1 MNHVRTL
8 LILTGVS
15 LSALLPLALKGQ
27 QQNPPALPPPL
38 PTATLGQ
45 PLALPLPGQMP
56 NPLPGAPG
64 GVATTAPGGDEMV
77 PNLVLPN
84 SPVDQAVTMYENL
97 TGKRII
103 RDAALAQGVTVSIM
117 VNTPIKKSE
126 AIHLIEAT
134 LLLNGIAFTPGPDN
148 TIKALNVIGGGKN
161 PRSEGV
167 PVYASVSSLPQ
178 GDQIV
183 SYFMSLRYIS
193 AAEAKSIFDAQAAPH
208 PPYGVIVPVPN
219 AQAVIITESTSAI
232 RQLVKIQKLI
242 DVPPAKVVSEFV
254 TLLRADAEKVADT
267 LTKMLEA
274 RRNNQTALGQ
284 PPAPSP
290 EFDDDNTG
298 PNERNIV
305 AGTVQLIP
313 DSRTNR
319 ILVITRPINFN
330 YIKGLIQ
337 QFDEAATIAVPFER
351 PLKYVAASDVLS
363 VLQKALADTK
373 EDAQGT
379 TGTAGQQGQT
389 QKNTRSGSS
398 SSSSGSSVVDDIQS
412 PTADTT
418 PESVIVG
425 KTKLIA
431 DNRANS
437 ILVMGPPESIARA
450 SEILNKLDSA
460 PRQVYL
466 ATVIGEL
473 TLTENSEFG
482 VDLLQKWSG
491 QRHGSIASQIN
502 NSAAA
507 HLDPS
512 SLTTAAVFPAA
523 GGLNVYGAVGSTLNY
538 YVKAL
543 QDSGRFK
550 ILSRPSVYTSNNKKA
565 VISSGQQV
573 PVPGSTQSTV
583 NTGTTNNTVVSANV
597 EYKPVELKIAVVPL
611 INSDKEVTLQ
621 IAQKND
627 TIGASSNIGGNS
639 VPAINTQQ
647 FTTSVTVPNRQT
659 VVLGGLIVG
668 SFNQDITGL
677 PWISN
682 IPLIGLLF
690 KDTIKKSSRREV
702 IIMIEPN
709 VIETQEEL
717 TAASA
722 IEQGRM
728 GIGPDAA
735 LMSTSSGIY
744 IPNSKFPDFKKLK
757 AKELEAEKQKEK
769 EAATKT
775 STSSKP

>member
-1 MNHVRTL
+1 MMNPSRPSFLFL
-8 LILTGVS
+8 LAFLTTI
-15 LSALLPLALKGQ
+15 LPLSLTAQ
-27 QQNPPALPPPL
+27 QAPNLPPPL
-38 PTATLGQ
+38 PLANPMTQ
-45 PLALPLPGQMP
+45 PGNSPEPSRPLTP
-56 NPLPGAPG
+56 APAAAA
-64 GVATTAPGGDEMV
+64 ATTNNDEMV
-77 PNLVLPN
+77 PNLVFPGN
-84 SPVDQAVTMYENL
+84 PVEDVINAYENL
-97 TGKRII
+97 TGKRVI
-103 RDAALAQGVTVSIM
+103 RDATLAQGVNVKIQVT
-117 VNTPIKKSE
+117 TPLKKSE

-148 TIKALNVIGGGKN
+148 SVKALNVAGGGKN
-161 PRSEGV
+161 PRAEGV
-167 PVYASVSSLPQ
+167 PVYASLSALPQ
-178 GDQIV
+178 GDQVV
-183 SYFMSLRYIS
+183 SYFMALRYIS
-193 AAEAKSIFDAQAAPH
+193 AAEATTILQGQIAQH
-208 PPYGVIVPVPN
+208 PPYSAIVPVPN
-219 AQAVIITESTSAI
+219 AQAVIITETTSAI
-232 RQLVKIQKLI
+232 RQLAKIQKLI

-290 EFDDDNTG
+290 EFDDDNNG

-319 ILVITRPINFN
+319 ILVVTRPINFT

-351 PLKYVAASDVLS
+351 PLKYVAASDVLP
-363 VLQKALADTK
+363 VLQKALAETK
-373 EDAQGT
+373 EEAQGT
-379 TGTAGQQGQT
+379 TGAGQGQN
-389 QKNTRSGSS
+389 QNQSRQSS
-398 SSSSGSSVVDDIQS
+398 SSGTGSSVVDDIQS
-412 PTADTT
+412 PTANTT
-418 PESVIVG
+418 PESVSVG

-437 ILVMGPPESIARA
+437 ILVMGPPESVARA

-473 TLTENSEFG
+473 TLNDDSEFG

-491 QRHGSIASQIN
+491 HKHGNLASQIN
-502 NSAAA
+502 TSGAS

-523 GGLNVYGAVGSTLNY
+523 AGLNVYGAIGSTLNY
-538 YVKAL
+538 YVRAL
-543 QDSGRFK
+543 QTSNRFK

-583 NTGTTNNTVVSANV
+583 NSGTTNNTVVSANV
-597 EYKPVELKIAVVPL
+597 EYKAVELKIAVVPL
-611 INSDKEVTLQ
+611 INTNKEVTLQ

-627 TIGASSNIGGNS
+627 TIGATSNIGGNE

-659 VVLGGLIVG
+659 VVLGGLIIG
-668 SFNQDITGL
+668 SFRKDITGL

-690 KDTIKKSSRREV
+690 KDTTKSAQRREV
-702 IIMIEPN
+702 IILIEPN

-717 TAASA
+717 AAASA
-722 IEQGRM
+722 LEQQRTDVGAEAARM
-728 GIGPDAA
+728 SEPSGPYVPDD
-735 LMSTSSGIY
+735 
-744 IPNSKFPDFKKLK
+744 KFPKNKPKKSSSS
-757 AKELEAEKQKEK
+757 
-769 EAATKT
+769 ATKPGATFNSSSKANSNT
-775 STSSKP
+775 STNP

>member
-1 MNHVRTL
+1 MNNVRTLL

-15 LSALLPLALKGQ
+15 LATLLPLSLSGQ
-27 QQNPPALPPPL
+27 QPTLPTPL
-38 PTATLGQ
+38 PT
-45 PLALPLPGQMP
+45 P
-56 NPLPGAPG
+56 NQARPPEPPIPSKAAAPAP
-64 GVATTAPGGDEMV
+64 ATTSGGEDMV
-77 PNLVLPN
+77 PNLLFPGN
-84 SPVDQAVTMYENL
+84 PVEEVISQYE
-97 TGKRII
+97 TISGKRII
-103 RDAALAQGVTVSIM
+103 RDATLAQGVNVKIQVM
-117 VNTPIKKSE
+117 TPLKKSE
-126 AIHLIEAT
+126 ALHLIEAT

-148 TIKALNVIGGGKN
+148 NTLKALNVIGGGKN

-167 PVYASVSSLPQ
+167 PVYASLASLPP

-193 AAEAKSIFDAQAAPH
+193 AAEAATVFQQQVALH
-208 PPYGVIVPVPN
+208 PPYGVVVPVPN
-219 AQAVIITESTSAI
+219 AQALIITESTSAI

-254 TLLRADAEKVADT
+254 TLQRADAEKVADV

-290 EFDDDNTG
+290 EFADDSG

-313 DSRTNR
+313 DARTNR
-319 ILVITRPINFN
+319 ILVVTRPINFS

-351 PLKYVAASDVLS
+351 PLRYVAASDVLP
-363 VLQKALADTK
+363 VLQKALAETK
-373 EDAQGT
+373 EDAQGSAGQAGQNNNQNRQGNNRSN
-379 TGTAGQQGQT
+379 TGT
-389 QKNTRSGSS
+389 
-398 SSSSGSSVVDDIQS
+398 GSSVVDDIQS

-425 KTKLIA
+425 KTKIIA

-437 ILVMGPPESIARA
+437 ILIIGPPESIARA
-450 SEILNKLDSA
+450 GELLTKLDSA

-473 TLTENSEFG
+473 TLNDDSEFG
-482 VDLLQKWSG
+482 IDLLQKFKG
-491 QRHGSIASQIN
+491 TNHGNIATQIN
-502 NSAAA
+502 NSGTTK
-507 HLDPS
+507 LDPS
-512 SLTTAAVFPAA
+512 SLTTAAVFPATA
-523 GGLNVYGAVGSTLNY
+523 GLSVYGAVGSTLNY
-538 YVKAL
+538 YVTAL
-543 QDSGRFK
+543 QTSNRFK
-550 ILSRPSVYTSNNKKA
+550 VLSRPSVYTSNNKKA
-565 VISSGQQV
+565 VIASGQQV

-611 INSDKEVTLQ
+611 INTSKEVTLQ

-627 TIGASSNIGGNS
+627 TIGATSNIGGNE

-659 VVLGGLIVG
+659 VVLGGLII
-668 SFNQDITGL
+668 NNANKDIAGL

-682 IPLIGLLF
+682 VPVIGLLF
-690 KDTIKKSSRREV
+690 KQTTKKSSRRE
-702 IIMIEPN
+702 IIILIEPN

-717 TAASA
+717 AAASTYEKNRTIVGDESSQMSA
-722 IEQGRM
+722 NPGVFV
-728 GIGPDAA
+728 PD
-735 LMSTSSGIY
+735 
-744 IPNSKFPDFKKLK
+744 PNFLDAKKPK
-757 AKELEAEKQKEK
+757 KKKDAS
-769 EAATKT
+769 TKT
-775 STSSKP
+775 STTTTTTTTTNSAPAATP

>member
-1 MNHVRTL
+1 MNNVRTIL

-15 LSALLPLALKGQ
+15 LATLLPLSLSGQ
-27 QQNPPALPPPL
+27 QPANPVPL
-38 PTATLGQ
+38 PT
-45 PLALPLPGQMP
+45 PS
-56 NPLPGAPG
+56 N
-64 GVATTAPGGDEMV
+64 TAPPESIATPRTITPPPTTTITPGDDEPV
-77 PNLVLPN
+77 PNLLFPG
-84 SPVDQAVTMYENL
+84 SPVEEVINKYEFL
-97 TGKRII
+97 TGKRVI
-103 RDAALAQGVTVSIM
+103 RDATLAQGVNIKIQVM
-117 VNTPIKKSE
+117 TPIKKSE
-126 AIHLIEAT
+126 AIRLIEAT

-167 PVYASVSSLPQ
+167 PVYASLSSLPP

-193 AAEAKSIFDAQAAPH
+193 AAEAATVFQQQVALH
-208 PPYGVIVPVPN
+208 PPYGVVVPVPN
-219 AQAVIITESTSAI
+219 AQALIITESTSAV

-254 TLLRADAEKVADT
+254 TLLRADAEKVADV

-290 EFDDDNTG
+290 EFADDSG

-313 DSRTNR
+313 DARTNR
-319 ILVITRPINFN
+319 ILVVTRPINFS

-351 PLKYVAASDVLS
+351 PLRYVAAADVLP
-363 VLQKALADTK
+363 VLQKALAETK

-379 TGTAGQQGQT
+379 TGQAGQNNQNRQT
-389 QKNTRSGSS
+389 NNRNSN
-398 SSSSGSSVVDDIQS
+398 SSSGSSVVDDIQS

-425 KTKLIA
+425 KTKIIA

-437 ILVMGPPESIARA
+437 ILVIGPPESIARA
-450 SEILNKLDSA
+450 AELLTKLDSA

-473 TLTENSEFG
+473 TLNDDSEFG
-482 VDLLQKWSG
+482 IDLLQKFKGSN
-491 QRHGSIASQIN
+491 HGNVASQVN
-502 NSAAA
+502 NSATTK
-507 HLDPS
+507 LDPS
-512 SLTTAAVFPAA
+512 SLTTAAVFPATA
-523 GGLNVYGAVGSTLNY
+523 GLSVYGSIGSTLNY
-538 YVKAL
+538 YVNAL
-543 QDSGRFK
+543 QTSNRFK

-611 INSDKEVTLQ
+611 INTNKEVTLQ

-627 TIGASSNIGGNS
+627 TIGATSNIGGNE

-659 VVLGGLIVG
+659 VVLGGLII
-668 SFNQDITGL
+668 NNANKDISGL

-682 IPLIGLLF
+682 IPVIGLLF
-690 KDTIKKSSRREV
+690 KQTSKSTSRRE
-702 IIMIEPN
+702 IIILIEPN

-717 TAASA
+717 AAASA
-722 IEQGRM
+722 YEKNRTVVGDEASKM
-728 GIGPDAA
+728 SADPGVFVPD
-735 LMSTSSGIY
+735 
-744 IPNSKFPDFKKLK
+744 PNFLNEKKVK
-757 AKELEAEKQKEK
+757 KKKDP
-769 EAATKT
+769 
-775 STSSKP
+775 SSKASTTTISSTTTTTSGPATNP